1 MRIKKMKVN
10 SQVIVSLLDEKNQ
23 ILIEV
28 NFVNYSSPELSIN
41 IYCNGKDVK
50 HLPTVRLDNNCKY
63 SLSSCNGLNNADLAQ
78 LIRFIIALK
87 SILSNIELLDL
98 TGFRRINEYDL
109 KNCYKSNGFL
119 FPLMVFFKLDFNSS
133 FDVDI
138 KGL

>member
-1 MRIKKMKVN
+1 MRSEKMKVN
-10 SQVIVSLLDEKNQ
+10 SQVIVNLLDEKNQ
-23 ILIEV
+23 VLINV

-41 IYCNGKDVK
+41 IYCNGNEVK

-87 SILSNIELLDL
+87 SVLSNIELLDL
-98 TGFRRINEYDL
+98 TGFCGIEYDL

-119 FPLMVFFKLDFNSS
+119 YPIIDFFKIDFNSS
-133 FDVDI
+133 FDIDI